1 MNASEEILGHFC
13 FMSFSNCI
21 TFVIQ
26 IFNELIQFRK
36 SLKFNK
42 CQVSNHSMINY
53 LRITIIDS

>member
-1 MNASEEILGHFC
+1 MPQKKFWGIFILCRFQ
-13 FMSFSNCI
+13 I
-21 TFVIQ
+21 ATFVIQ

-36 SLKFNK
+36 SIKFNK